1 VKVSERGLEL
11 IQSFEG
17 LRLEAYDDGGGVWT
31 IGYGTTRYPDSG
43 EPVKEGDAISQAQA
57 DEYFAADVG
66 DFAADVGRLVHVP
79 LSQQQFDACC
89 SLAYNIGT
97 GAFEKSTL
105 LQKLNAGDYY
115 GAADEFLRWNKDGG
129 VVNPGLVNRRKFE
142 RALFLEGTFH
152 PKLGTNVPT
161 KPINESQTMPIPVF
175 VQTAAVAL
183 AEILPALI
191 RIKSQSPNGEI
202 NAKIAEAVVPAVM
215 AATGA
220 KNAQEAVEMVQAD
233 PVARDA
239 ADKAVRDM
247 YYDLVEIGGGV
258 TEARAF
264 AKDLIGLPDWRG
276 VGFSVLMGV
285 LALVI
290 VGGGGWMLWSL
301 LQDPATPPEQKGMV
315 LGAIIATIGAPVAF
329 FFGSSASSRAKDQAL
344 IDRR

>member
-43 EPVKEGDAISQAQA
+43 KTVMEGETISQAQA
-57 DEYFAADVG
+57 EEYFAADVD

-89 SLAYNIGT
+89 SLAYNIGS
-97 GAFEKSTL
+97 GAFAKSTL

-152 PKLGTNVPT
+152 PKLGMNVPT
-161 KPINESQTMPIPVF
+161 KPINESQTMLPVF

-202 NAKIAEAVVPAVM
+202 NAKLAEAVVPAVM

-247 YYDLVEIGGGV
+247 YYDLVELGGGV
-258 TEARAF
+258 QEARAF
-264 AKDLIGLPDWRG
+264 TERLIGLPDWRG
-276 VGFSVLMGV
+276 VGFSILMGV
-285 LALVI
+285 LALTI
-290 VGGGGWMLWSL
+290 VFGGGLMLWSL